1 MNEFNQE
8 SLISLEEKL
17 RNKIKERDI
26 LVKQLREE
34 ADSSMNSMVYYML
47 PSAIIGI
54 LALIFIIMLECS

>member
-1 MNEFNQE
+1 MNEFNQKA
-8 SLISLEEKL
+8 LISLEEGL

-54 LALIFIIMLECS
+54 LALIFIIMLE

>member
-1 MNEFNQE
+1 MNEFNQKA
-8 SLISLEEKL
+8 LISLEEGL

-26 LVKQLREE
+26 FVKQLREE

-54 LALIFIIMLECS
+54 LALIFIIMLE